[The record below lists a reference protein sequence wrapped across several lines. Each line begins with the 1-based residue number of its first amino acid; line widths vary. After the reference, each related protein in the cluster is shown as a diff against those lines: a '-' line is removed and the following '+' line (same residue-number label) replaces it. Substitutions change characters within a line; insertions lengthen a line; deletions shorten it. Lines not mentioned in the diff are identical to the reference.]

1 MGDKKGENAMTEE
14 TMLML
19 VPAAALAIFAVAL
32 LFAVGF
38 SKGGKVLG
46 KHNKTLQNMLGFQ
59 HILQHF
65 YNVCF
70 QAVSCVRRRSRP
82 AQAIMAA
89 TAKNRAII

>member
-19 VPAAALAIFAVAL
+19 VPAAALAIFSVAL

-46 KHNKTLQNMLGFQ
+46 NT
-59 HILQHF
+59 F
-65 YNVCF
+65 YREMSR
-70 QAVSCVRRRSRP
+70 QSRP
-82 AQAIMAA
+82 FAVKYAG
-89 TAKNRAII
+89 TA

>member
-1 MGDKKGENAMTEE
+1 MTEE

-46 KHNKTLQNMLGFQ
+46 KHNKTLQNYIIWNFWKFSGK
-59 HILQHF
+59 
-65 YNVCF
+65 NVTGIYRKS
-70 QAVSCVRRRSRP
+70 VKRYIP
-82 AQAIMAA
+82 
-89 TAKNRAII
+89 

>member
-19 VPAAALAIFAVAL
+19 IPAAALAVAL

-46 KHNKTLQNMLGFQ
+46 KHNKTLQKMMEEEECSAEKEDSTSPESQ
-59 HILQHF
+59 ED
-65 YNVCF
+65 
-70 QAVSCVRRRSRP
+70 
-82 AQAIMAA
+82 
-89 TAKNRAII
+89 K

>member
-1 MGDKKGENAMTEE
+1 MTEE

-46 KHNKTLQNMLGFQ
+46 KHNKTLQNMLDEEECSTNQ
-59 HILQHF
+59 S
-65 YNVCF
+65 
-70 QAVSCVRRRSRP
+70 AD
-82 AQAIMAA
+82 
-89 TAKNRAII
+89 